1 MSVIHTRPYE
11 ITRFSDICDII
22 YSFNES
28 HPHAHSH
35 IHSLTHPHTIHTT
48 RTVNGTHPITR
59 STMLSFVDA
68 QKHTITL
75 YNINMFSCV
84 SFTQG
89 LMKWLNSVIYAI
101 QSIHSISYTL
111 MLAHILIHLLTLTK
125 IRNQQPLTSPINTA
139 TRSMSHILN
148 HLLIHK
154 SFCNAL
160 IHSLCTLQSTHPPIQ
175 TIINSHCKPSHSFNH
190 WLTKTPIH
198 RLI

>member
-1 MSVIHTRPYE
+1 MIYE
-11 ITRFSDICDII
+11 ISSIHSINHT
-22 YSFNES
+22 
-28 HPHAHSH
+28 HAHSH
-35 IHSLTHPHTIHTT
+35 SYSLAHHHTIHTN
-48 RTVNGTHPITR
+48 RTISHIHPITR

-68 QKHTITL
+68 HKHTITL
-75 YNINMFSCV
+75 YYMKMFSGL

-89 LMKWLNSVIYAI
+89 LMKLLNSVIYAI
-101 QSIHSISYTL
+101 QSIHLISHTP
-111 MLAHILIHLLTLTK
+111 MLTHILIHSLTLTK
-125 IRNQQPLTSPINTA
+125 ITNQQPLTSPFNTA
-139 TRSMSHILN
+139 TPSMSHILN

-160 IHSLCTLQSTHPPIQ
+160 IHSLCTVQSTHPPIQ